1 MLDIFISEWYNVYTE
16 GADKTSF
23 DEGMRV
29 MPVIKG
35 LEGTFDT
42 VATIYEKL
50 RPGYTD
56 ELYRMLFKYI
66 AIDNSSHVVEVGI
79 GGGQATLP
87 ILKTGCILTA
97 VEYGQNFSKLCEKKF
112 EGYKNFSVITE
123 KFENVS
129 FPNSQYDLVYSASA
143 FHWVPEDIGYSK
155 VYDML
160 KHGGAFARFANHP
173 YRDKGNPILSAEID
187 KLYSRYYCEYYGKD
201 IKAETEYSEE
211 QAIQRAQIAEKYG
224 FVDIRHAMFYR
235 TRTFSAKEYIE
246 LLGTYSDH
254 IAIEEKIRTEFFAK
268 IEETINQYGGKFTI
282 YDTIDLQLARKP

>member
-1 MLDIFISEWYNVYTE
+1 
-16 GADKTSF
+16 
-23 DEGMRV
+23 

-35 LEGTFDT
+35 LEWTFDK
-42 VATIYEKL
+42 VATQYEKL

-56 ELYRMLFKYI
+56 DLYKTLFEYI
-66 AIDNSSHVVEVGI
+66 ALDSSSKAVEVGI

-87 ILKTGCILTA
+87 ILKTGCSLTA
-97 VEYGQNFSKLCEKKF
+97 VEYGENFSKLCEKKF
-112 EGYKNFSVITE
+112 EEYKNFSVINE

-129 FPNSQYDLVYSASA
+129 FPDSQYDLVYSASA

-173 YRDKGNPILSAEID
+173 YRDKGNPALSSEID
-187 KLYSRYYCEYYGKD
+187 KLYFKYYCGFYGRD
-201 IKAETEYSEE
+201 IKTEKEYSEE
-211 QAIQRAQIAEKYG
+211 QAVQRAQIAEKYG
-224 FVDIRHAMFYR
+224 FVDIKHAMFYR
-235 TRTFSAKEYIE
+235 TRIFSAKEYVE

-254 IAIEEKIRTEFFAK
+254 IAIEEKVRTEFFAK
-268 IEETINQYGGKFTI
+268 IEETINRYGGTFTI